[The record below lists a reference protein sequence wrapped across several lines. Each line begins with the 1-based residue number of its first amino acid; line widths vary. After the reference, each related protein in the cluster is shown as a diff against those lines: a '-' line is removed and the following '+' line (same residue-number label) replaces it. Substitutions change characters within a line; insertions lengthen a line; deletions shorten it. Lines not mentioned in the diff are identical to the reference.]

1 MAITEEPRIEL
12 ERAKVVT
19 PVEALGVF
27 SRPMGDTG
35 WRSWITTVD
44 HKRIGLLYGGT
55 ALFFFLV
62 GGVEALLIRLQLAR
76 PNGTVLSASTYNELF
91 TMHGTTMVFLFIM
104 PMAAAF
110 SNYLI
115 PLQIGARD
123 VAFPR
128 LNAFSYWCFL
138 FGGIFLNLSW
148 FLGGAPDGGWFA
160 YAPNTTVVFSPT
172 HGMDF
177 WALGLQITGIAS
189 LSGAVNLIVTALNMR
204 APGMSLMKMP
214 IFTWMALVVQFLLL
228 FAIPVITVA
237 LFLLQFDR
245 LFGANFFEVNEGA
258 DPLLW
263 QHLFWIFGHPEV
275 YILILPSF
283 GIVSEVL
290 PVFSRKPLFGYPFV
304 VFSGVAIG
312 FMGWGV
318 WAHHMFA

>member
-12 ERAKVVT
+12 ERAKVIT

-44 HKRIGLLYGGT
+44 HKRIGLLYGAT
-55 ALFFFLV
+55 ALFFFMV

-76 PNGTVLSASTYNELF
+76 PNGTILSASLYNELF

-160 YAPNTTVVFSPT
+160 YAPNTTVV
-172 HGMDF
+172 
-177 WALGLQITGIAS
+177 LQITGIAS
-189 LSGAVNLIVTALNMR
+189 LAGAVNLIVTALNMR

-245 LFGANFFEVNEGA
+245 LFG
-258 DPLLW
+258 
-263 QHLFWIFGHPEV
+263 
-275 YILILPSF
+275 
-283 GIVSEVL
+283 GI
-290 PVFSRKPLFGYPFV
+290 
-304 VFSGVAIG
+304 I
-312 FMGWGV
+312 
-318 WAHHMFA
+318 

>member
-1 MAITEEPRIEL
+1 
-12 ERAKVVT
+12 
-19 PVEALGVF
+19 
-27 SRPMGDTG
+27 
-35 WRSWITTVD
+35 
-44 HKRIGLLYGGT
+44 
-55 ALFFFLV
+55 
-62 GGVEALLIRLQLAR
+62 
-76 PNGTVLSASTYNELF
+76 
-91 TMHGTTMVFLFIM
+91 MHGTTMVFLFIM

-214 IFTWMALVVQFLLL
+214 IFTWMALGRAVPAAVRDPGDHRRAVPAPVRPAVRRELLRGQRRRRPPAL
-228 FAIPVITVA
+228 AAPVLDLRA
-237 LFLLQFDR
+237 
-245 LFGANFFEVNEGA
+245 
-258 DPLLW
+258 P
-263 QHLFWIFGHPEV
+263 
-275 YILILPSF
+275 
-283 GIVSEVL
+283 
-290 PVFSRKPLFGYPFV
+290 
-304 VFSGVAIG
+304 
-312 FMGWGV
+312 
-318 WAHHMFA
+318 